1 MFICLDE
8 NIFQNIKKFCLFIYL
23 FIIYLFIFRAMPL
36 ACEVSVVGVKLEL
49 QLLAYT
55 MATANTTSVTNTTA
69 WDGNAGPLTH

>member
-1 MFICLDE
+1 
-8 NIFQNIKKFCLFIYL
+8 
-23 FIIYLFIFRAMPL
+23 MPL

-69 WDGNAGPLTH
+69 WDGNAGSLTH